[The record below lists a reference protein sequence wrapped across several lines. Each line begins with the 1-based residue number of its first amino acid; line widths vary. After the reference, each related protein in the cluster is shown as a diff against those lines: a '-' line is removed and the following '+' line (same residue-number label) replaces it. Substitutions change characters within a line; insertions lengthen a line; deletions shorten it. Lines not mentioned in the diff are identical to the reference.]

1 MTSLCISIAILS
13 TISFI
18 CGSLLG
24 YTSYRCAIT
33 KDIIISQIDEILP
46 QSQCGQCG
54 YPGCLPYANAIAK
67 QNEIINKCIPG
78 GEYVMLKIAKII
90 DIDLQLLDNPTMIKP
105 ERTIA
110 WINEDS
116 CIGCTKCIHVCPVD
130 AIIGAKKT
138 MHTVLNE
145 ICTGCNL
152 CLAACP
158 THCIDMHIACEAPNA
173 SQWNQHNT
181 VVEQTILVHN
191 HVTNI

>member
-1 MTSLCISIAILS
+1 MTSICISVAVLS

-24 YTSYRCAIT
+24 YTSYRFAIT
-33 KDIIISQIDEILP
+33 ENIIVNQIDKILP

-67 QNEIINKCIPG
+67 QDKIINKCIPG

-90 DIDLQLLDNPTMIKP
+90 NIDPQPLDNSAISKP
-105 ERTIA
+105 EHTIA
-110 WINEDS
+110 WINEDN
-116 CIGCTKCIHVCPVD
+116 CIGCTKCIQVCPVD

-138 MHTVLNE
+138 MHTVLSE

-152 CLAACP
+152 CLATCP
-158 THCIDMHIACEAPNA
+158 KHCIDMNIASNTLNTSYRDQPN
-173 SQWNQHNT
+173 SI
-181 VVEQTILVHN
+181 VERTILVQN

>member
-1 MTSLCISIAILS
+1 MTSLCISVAILS

-24 YTSYRCAIT
+24 YTSYRFAIT
-33 KDIIISQIDEILP
+33 EDTIIHQIDRILP
-46 QSQCGQCG
+46 QIQCGQCG

-67 QNEIINKCIPG
+67 QDKIINKCIPG

-90 DIDLQLLDNPTMIKP
+90 NIDPQPLDNLAINKP
-105 ERTIA
+105 KRTIA
-110 WINEDS
+110 WINENH

-138 MHTVLNE
+138 MHTVLSE

-152 CLAACP
+152 CLSICP
-158 THCIDMHIACEAPNA
+158 THCINMRSTCDTPNTSHFDRPNA
-173 SQWNQHNT
+173 IVERT
-181 VVEQTILVHN
+181 VVVQN
-191 HVTNI
+191 NVTNI